1 MTGIVSD
8 PRSDT
13 VLQSTDKEMVAVTE
27 IPKHVHFSAE
37 VPHAP
42 RRPLRATIR
51 ESIVGADGNF
61 NGRVLAERL
70 QSDDHQVMWELAE
83 IIFRTKYS
91 PSIFFP
97 ALQKTLQIEGI
108 PDASTEQVLL
118 ELAHKILNGRL
129 LRRAKMEQV
138 SFDGIQKKEAARY
151 ILERIHPDY
160 LIRNLSKETG
170 ACEEIDELAALLKED
185 LIPHLR
191 MLEGKLLERIE
202 PLEAYRT
209 LLGTL
214 NTMLM
219 TFSSS
224 TPVMLRHLVAIKRES
239 YLQKIEDERPEILAI
254 RERIQQDLL
263 RPTEALGSDGVPAI
277 LSSEFITTLDLL
289 PPSCRAEL
297 EAAIPSVFANL
308 AEFRRIH
315 DAKAALEALHGKE
328 TVTRLLIK
336 EIETRNEALTFV
348 QQQSF
353 DMVSRQAFMVSRLG
367 EVAERLGRPD
377 PALLAIAIVDV
388 VEGPDDA
395 DNADKI
401 GRAIEKYR
409 PHREQIQEA
418 LDRGQSPA
426 EILRSLKK

>member
-1 MTGIVSD
+1 MIGSFFNLKSGVVSE
-8 PRSDT
+8 
-13 VLQSTDKEMVAVTE
+13 STDKEMVAATE
-27 IPKHVHFSAE
+27 FPKHVRFFAE

-70 QSDDHQVMWELAE
+70 QSDDHQVMWELAD

-97 ALQKTLQIEGI
+97 ALQETLKIAGI
-108 PDASTEQVLL
+108 PDASIEQVLL
-118 ELAHKILNGRL
+118 DLSHKIYNGCL
-129 LRRAKMEQV
+129 LRGAKMEHV

-151 ILERIHPDY
+151 LLKKIDPDH
-160 LIRNLSKETG
+160 LIMKLSKGAG
-170 ACEEIDELAALLKED
+170 ACEEIDKLAALLKED
-185 LIPHLR
+185 LIPHLQI
-191 MLEGKLLERIE
+191 LEGKLLERIE

-209 LLGTL
+209 LLGML

-219 TFSSS
+219 MFSSS
-224 TPVMLRHLVAIKRES
+224 TPVMLQRLVAMKRES

-263 RPTEALGSDGVPAI
+263 RSTEALGSDGIPAI
-277 LSSEFITTLDLL
+277 LSSEFITTLHLL
-289 PPSCRAEL
+289 PPACRAEL

-328 TVTRLLIK
+328 MVTRLLIK

-353 DMVSRQAFMVSRLG
+353 DMVSRQAFMMSRLG

-418 LDRGQSPA
+418 LDGGQSPA